1 MDSSKQFGG
10 DASLKEYM
18 ETNDGAAS
26 STISVEQQAQTLAR
40 MTLFERQR
48 RRRLSATRAAVRKD
62 EAGTADARAR
72 RRRDKLAALSPL
84 AKAAGVAETDGV
96 HARLAKCDR
105 CSTRSIHRARSAT
118 SARTREL
125 AASAGRAALRRQRG
139 PREALDAQ
147 RAEAPVTPGA
157 VVAPVPHAKLTGR
170 LAVSNCPPRHRCP
183 INLHVIDHPRDAQA
197 SSVASSTRTG
207 SGRTRPSRAS
217 TSIRTPTTPTRTG
230 PRQSSGTPGTAKPS
244 STRNPSSRSR
254 SAISRK
260 RSARRACR
268 SFNSVVLCITS
279 ILYQSDDHNGTRW
292 GSVDGH
298 MY

>member
-18 ETNDGAAS
+18 RSADGAAS

-48 RRRLSATRAAVRKD
+48 RRRLSATRAAVRKH

-84 AKAAGVAETDGV
+84 AKAAGVAATDGV

-147 RAEAPVTPGA
+147 RAEAPLTPGA

-170 LAVSNCPPRHRCP
+170 LAVSKCACAVFN
-183 INLHVIDHPRDAQA
+183 VTYAQA
-197 SSVASSTRTG
+197 SNAASSTRTD

-217 TSIRTPTTPTRTG
+217 TSTRTRTTPTRTG
-230 PRQSSGTPGTAKPS
+230 PRRSSGTPGTEKPS

-254 SAISRK
+254 SASSRK

-268 SFNSVVLCITS
+268 SFSNSVVLCITYFYTNQM
-279 ILYQSDDHNGTRW
+279 ITRQGW
-292 GSVDGH
+292 GSLDGH